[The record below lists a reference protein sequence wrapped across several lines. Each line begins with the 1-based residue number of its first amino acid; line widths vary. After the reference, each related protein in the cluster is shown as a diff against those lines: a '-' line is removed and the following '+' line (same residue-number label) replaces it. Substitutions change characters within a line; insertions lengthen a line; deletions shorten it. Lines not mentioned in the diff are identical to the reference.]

1 MQEKQEQ
8 TNNKNITEEQQELQ
22 KLKSILTDLR
32 NPETGCPWDK
42 VQTISSIA
50 PNTVEEAY
58 EVQEA
63 AETGNYESL
72 REEVGD
78 LLLHVLFY
86 SMMAEEQHF
95 FTLKDVMTHLNNKL
109 ISRHPHVFGDVKANN
124 AEEALSSWENVKS
137 KERENAHKKA
147 LDGIAVTLPP
157 PDIAIK
163 MQKRLARLAPDVKE
177 TKEQALEK
185 LHNMLSLLNENPD
198 EITAGQTYFAFIN
211 LLRVMKINPD
221 TALRKYNRKFK
232 QDFDKQT

>member
-1 MQEKQEQ
+1 MQDKQTSEA
-8 TNNKNITEEQQELQ
+8 KELQ
-22 KLKSILTDLR
+22 RLKEILTALR
-32 NPETGCPWDK
+32 NPETGCPWDR

-63 AETGNYESL
+63 AETGNYIGL

-86 SMMAEEQHF
+86 SMMAEEQNLF
-95 FTLKDVMTHLNNKL
+95 NLTDIMTHLNDKL
-109 ISRHPHVFGDVKANN
+109 ISRHPHVFGDAKANN

-137 KERENAHKKA
+137 KERKQANKGV

-157 PDIAIK
+157 PDIAVK
-163 MQKRLARLAPDVKE
+163 MQKRLARLTPEVKE
-177 TKEQALEK
+177 TPEQALEK
-185 LHNMLSLLNENPD
+185 LNDSLAELTENTD
-198 EITAGQTYFAFIN
+198 EMMAGKAYFAFIN
-211 LLRVMKINPD
+211 LLRTMKINPE

-232 QDFDKQT
+232 ADFDKNGKK

>member
-1 MQEKQEQ
+1 MQSTKEAA
-8 TNNKNITEEQQELQ
+8 ELQ
-22 KLKSILTDLR
+22 KLKDILTALR
-32 NPETGCPWDK
+32 NPETGCPWDR

-63 AETGNYESL
+63 AETGNYNSL

-86 SMMAEEQHF
+86 SMMAEEQNL
-95 FTLKDVMTHLNNKL
+95 FTLTDVMAHLNDKL

-124 AEEALSSWENVKS
+124 AEEALSSWESVKS
-137 KERENAHKKA
+137 KERKEANKGA

-163 MQKRLARLAPDVKE
+163 MQKRLARLNPDVKE
-177 TKEQALEK
+177 TKQQALEK
-185 LHNMLSLLNENPD
+185 LNTELASFSENPD
-198 EITAGQTYFAFIN
+198 EMTAGAAYFAFIN
-211 LLRVMKINPD
+211 LLRVAKINPD

-232 QDFDKQT
+232 ADFDKSTK